1 MTQPIPLTKLCS
13 VLNGCGQLL
22 PISAFAPV
30 HKDEVWPVQ
39 SMCRDCQSAYNTRRR
54 IEEAASPAPKQR
66 KATRGRKRARARTK
80 PVETAAEEPT
90 LESLRRTGAP
100 PEMKIQSLRE
110 ENANLRRQRNEA
122 IQGQTVAA
130 AITKGVEIGIR
141 DLALRLPTFDT
152 PYILKTRADDDLKVE
167 EAVLLQSCWH
177 YGEVVSREETAGFG
191 GYDIATCQARIQEMT
206 DSVIGLITDHHRG
219 LRIRKLW
226 VVNVGD
232 NISGD
237 IHDEL
242 RVTNE
247 VPLVSQFLGCGL
259 LQALSLRDL
268 ATVVEEV
275 EFIGLR
281 GNHPRNTKKPAYKQ
295 SAEDSFDRAS
305 YAITSL
311 AVAGIPNIKV
321 TIPNSP
327 RHLQRINGHGFLFEH
342 GDSIKTWMSIPFYG
356 AQREQASLSQLY
368 HNAAALLPNDPKHAA
383 YLQQGFRY
391 FCIGNFHTFVD
402 VDGPA
407 GSRTIFT
414 GSPKGPDEYALGKL
428 ATGSQ
433 PSQTFFGVHEKRGIS
448 FMYRL
453 DLSRSTPKSHSRYQ
467 FDTPNISIRDAAHE
481 LGLL

>member
-1 MTQPIPLTKLCS
+1 MTQPIPETKLCS
-13 VLNGCGQLL
+13 VLNGCGQVL

-30 HKDEVWPVQ
+30 HKNEVWPVQ
-39 SMCRDCQSAYNTRRR
+39 PMCRPCQNAANARRR
-54 IEEAASPAPKQR
+54 DQDKAATPEPR
-66 KATRGRKRARARTK
+66 GGRKTSKKARRKTEP
-80 PVETAAEEPT
+80 PVEEPE
-90 LESLRRTGAP
+90 LESLEALRRKGGQP
-100 PEMKIQSLRE
+100 IELKLDSLRA
-110 ENANLRRQRNEA
+110 ENRVLRRQVTEA
-122 IQGQTVAA
+122 VQGQSVAA
-130 AITKGVEIGIR
+130 ALTKGVEMAAR
-141 DLALRLPTFDT
+141 DLATLLPTFNV
-152 PYILKTRADDDLKVE
+152 PYIIKTRDDDNLKVE
-167 EAVLLQSCWH
+167 EAVVFQSCWH
-177 YGEVVSREETAGFG
+177 YGEEVSEAETAGFG
-191 GYDIATCQARIQEMT
+191 GYNVAICQARIQEMT

-242 RVTNE
+242 RITNE

-259 LQALSLRDL
+259 LHALSLRDL
-268 ATVVEEV
+268 AQVVDEV

-295 SAEDSFDRAS
+295 SAEDSFDRAT
-305 YAITSL
+305 YEIVSL
-311 AVAGIPNIKV
+311 LTQNIPNIKV
-321 TIPNSP
+321 TIPTSP

-356 AQREQASLSQLY
+356 AQREQASLSLLY
-368 HNAAALLPNDPKHAA
+368 GNAPALLPNNPKLAA
-383 YLQQGFRY
+383 YLAQGFRY
-391 FCIGNFHTFVD
+391 FCIGNFHTAVD

-407 GSRTIFT
+407 GSRIIFT

-433 PSQTFFGVHEKRGIS
+433 PSQTFFGVHHKRGIS
-448 FMYRL
+448 FVYRL
-453 DLSRSTPKSHSRYQ
+453 ELNRATPKTHTRYQ
-467 FDTPNISIRDAAHE
+467 FDAPNISIRDAAHE